1 MKTDTS
7 NPLTTALG
15 IALGI
20 LLLSISAAWYKHTQK
35 EEVLEQQRLL
45 ETQINE
51 YDSLKQRW
59 SAEASQSV
67 YEYLKSHR
75 NLVKHVKRGGKSEM
89 EFDHLSSDDFDT
101 LSNKIL
107 NSMLMIKK
115 LTMQRA
121 DGAQGRIVVEFES

>member
-7 NPLTTALG
+7 NPLTIPLG
-15 IALGI
+15 VSLGI
-20 LLLSISAAWYKHTQK
+20 LLLSISAAWYEHTKK
-35 EEVLEQQRLL
+35 EEVLEQQTLL

-59 SAEASQSV
+59 SAEASQNV
-67 YEYLKSHR
+67 YAYLKSHP
-75 NLVKHVKRGGKSEM
+75 NLVKQQTRGGKSEM
-89 EFDHLSSDDFDT
+89 EFDHLSANDFDT

-121 DGAQGRIVVEFES
+121 SGAKGRIVVEFES

>member
-15 IALGI
+15 IALGV
-20 LLLSISAAWYKHTQK
+20 LLISICAAWYEDNKK

-45 ETQINE
+45 ETQISE

-67 YEYLKSHR
+67 YEYLKSHP

-89 EFDHLSSDDFDT
+89 EFDHLSADDFDT